1 MVMMTC
7 TYVVMIVRTSPGKC
21 DCGGGAV
28 EGARQAGV
36 LEGEILVDAGT
47 GTVDYRYK
55 VPVVW
60 MSTGRNNALLRKTH
74 TLGLYSFILLIELL
88 EIQVLIV
95 E

>member
-1 MVMMTC
+1 MVMIC

-47 GTVDYRYK
+47 GTVYYRYIIEI
-55 VPVVW
+55 P
-60 MSTGRNNALLRKTH
+60 TR
-74 TLGLYSFILLIELL
+74 GLD
-88 EIQVLIV
+88 VDG
-95 E
+95 